1 MVPQTLDSLISNHAI
16 SISVHVQYQCFHYA
30 VTWENDHQRSQK
42 ITIKWN
48 WCSNGFNSLVSD
60 YFDCF
65 YDLDHKKCT
74 ITPCSKSEFSL
85 RHDEKKLVVQNT
97 QGVQKLLL
105 LWNITPKG
113 LTNHIRNIPKEH
125 IHRVTGRI
133 LVFVTPWRKI
143 QAARWSLTFP
153 GNHICKRID
162 LD

>member
-1 MVPQTLDSLISNHAI
+1 MRKRPSEI
-16 SISVHVQYQCFHYA
+16 
-30 VTWENDHQRSQK
+30 QK

-65 YDLDHKKCT
+65 YDLDHEKCT

-97 QGVQKLLL
+97 QGVQTLLL

-113 LTNHIRNIPKEH
+113 LTNHIRNISKEH
-125 IHRVTGRI
+125 IHRVTGRT

-143 QAARWSLTFP
+143 QAARWSLIFP